1 MEELLQDERPTL
13 WARLKYK
20 IIGDEPLEDDHMEG
34 HVPASSPKLRLQ
46 AQYAYAITVRRQV
59 LSFQDAVAAAEGLK
73 RGEQQILNLSA
84 ADSAIRDKIKDFM
97 SGVNF
102 AEEGTW
108 EDLGDNI
115 FMIAPKTATVEVAP
129 ASPRM
134 TAQRN

>member
-1 MEELLQDERPTL
+1 
-13 WARLKYK
+13 
-20 IIGDEPLEDDHMEG
+20 
-34 HVPASSPKLRLQ
+34 
-46 AQYAYAITVRRQV
+46 
-59 LSFQDAVAAAEGLK
+59 
-73 RGEQQILNLSA
+73 
-84 ADSAIRDKIKDFM
+84 M

-108 EDLGDNI
+108 EELGENI